1 MRYANVPRCA
11 EHASPKEAVTVMP
24 GNEPA
29 TDQDNTGPL
38 DQDER
43 AELDW
48 LRAENKLLRTERD
61 VLARVATG
69 LVEDTNASLLR
80 LWMHRGRP

>member
-1 MRYANVPRCA
+1 
-11 EHASPKEAVTVMP
+11 MP

-80 LWMHRGRP
+80 LWMNRGRT